1 MINRKTKFYGFSEWN
16 YLVEQ
21 INKDFGVANT
31 RENVLVPAAR
41 NAMKIA
47 LAAAKA
53 NLKPNHGLD
62 TGQLQRTLTVGA
74 RATNKRDW
82 RSHYVKAGD
91 IVVATV
97 SAKLKKKYVNGVNL
111 GDVSDARAIA
121 TEFGTKNK
129 NTTIKKEK
137 GMSNRDHEALQREL
151 GTTRLPARPYLRPA
165 LEKNQVAISAKLGE
179 EIARLLAKYKST
191 VLTGK

>member
-47 LAAAKA
+47 LVAAKA

-62 TGQLQRTLTVGA
+62 TGQLQRTLAVGA

-91 IVVATV
+91 IVIATV
-97 SAKLKKKYVNGVNL
+97 SAKLKKKYVNGINL

>member
-1 MINRKTKFYGFSEWN
+1 MKTKSRMYGFSEWN

-41 NAMKIA
+41 NAMK
-47 LAAAKA
+47 LVLQAARDK
-53 NLKPNHGLD
+53 LVPGHGLD
-62 TGQLQRTLTVGA
+62 TGQLKRTLSVGA
-74 RATNKRDW
+74 RATTKRDW
-82 RSHYVKAGD
+82 RSRYVSAGD

-97 SAKLKKKYVNGVNL
+97 SAKLNKKFVGGVNV
-111 GDVSDARAIA
+111 GDASDARAIA

-129 NTTIKKEK
+129 NENIAKQK
-137 GMSNRDHEALQREL
+137 GMSKKGHLALQREF
-151 GTTRLPARPYLRPA
+151 GTVRLPPRPYLRPA
-165 LEKNQVAISAKLGE
+165 LEQNQAAVSQKLGE

-191 VLTGK
+191 VVNGK